1 MLASTYIQVGTVVRV
16 VRAIS
21 PTEAPLRR
29 GKRDWTLVR
38 YSKPHGYAV
47 IEGHGETWHVHP
59 EALLPVDVSL

>member
-1 MLASTYIQVGTVVRV
+1 MLANTQIPVGATVRV
-16 VRAIS
+16 VRTIS
-21 PTEAPLRR
+21 PVEAPLRR

-59 EALLPVDVSL
+59 EALAVVP